1 MGDIFFLFSLQIKSQ
16 TSKEQLSIT
25 RKQCEAAEE
34 GVRSME
40 GRILDLVVQLD
51 ATKAQNTQLLQDK
64 ESLQKNY
71 EVMRSEKNTLD
82 KNRVELNG
90 MVGFHQSI

>member
-1 MGDIFFLFSLQIKSQ
+1 
-16 TSKEQLSIT
+16 
-25 RKQCEAAEE
+25 
-34 GVRSME
+34 ME

-51 ATKAQNTQLLQDK
+51 ATKAQNTQLLQEK

-71 EVMRSEKNTLD
+71 DVMRSEKNSLD

-90 MVGFHQSI
+90 MVGYFLL

>member
-1 MGDIFFLFSLQIKSQ
+1 
-16 TSKEQLSIT
+16 
-25 RKQCEAAEE
+25 
-34 GVRSME
+34 ME

-71 EVMRSEKNTLD
+71 DAMRSEKNSLD

-90 MVGFHQSI
+90 MVSNFQLNRKLQHLL